1 MPIKTPYAGTSID
14 RLKELIRT
22 QQTPILP
29 KSVNYS
35 FSNLRLDNP
44 DVEGTTIVTVVASVG
59 TRVDPP
65 KDIHYHRLNID
76 ELSLL
81 PLGYTDPVEAVS
93 VPFTTHSILDKI
105 NKALGIDLTPDEVLN
120 ETFNTQEERYPLT
133 ITGNRSYAWVDS
145 THYFRMG
152 DPDIDLEYA
161 IPDPVLD
168 GLVYLQPSI

>member
-1 MPIKTPYAGTSID
+1 MPTIKPYAGTSID

-22 QQTPILP
+22 RQTPVLP
-29 KSVNYS
+29 KSVKYV

-44 DVEGTTIVTVVASVG
+44 QLEGTTVVTVVASAG

-65 KDIHYHRLNID
+65 VDVHYHRLNID

-81 PLGYTDPVEAVS
+81 PQGFTEPVEATY

-105 NKALGIDLTPDEVLN
+105 NKALGIDLVPEEVLN
-120 ETFNTQEERYPLT
+120 ESFDVQAERYPLT
-133 ITGNRSYAWVDS
+133 ITGNKSFAWVDS
-145 THYFRMG
+145 THWFKML
-152 DPDIDLEYA
+152 PTDIDLNDA

-168 GLVYLQPSI
+168 GLVYVQPEE

>member
-1 MPIKTPYAGTSID
+1 MPIIKPYAGTSID

-22 QQTPILP
+22 QQTPVLP

-44 DVEGTTIVTVVASVG
+44 ELEGTTIVTVVASSG
-59 TRVDPP
+59 RRVDSPV
-65 KDIHYHRLNID
+65 DLHYHRLNID

-81 PLGYTDPVEAVS
+81 PLGYTKPVEAVF

-105 NKALGIDLTPDEVLN
+105 NKALGIDLIPEEVLN
-120 ETFNTQEERYPLT
+120 ETFDVQAERYPLT
-133 ITGNRSYAWVDS
+133 ITGNKSYAWVDS
-145 THYFRMG
+145 THWFKML
-152 DPDIDLEYA
+152 PTEIDLDTA

-168 GLVYLQPSI
+168 GLVYIQPVE